1 MSTITMAAVAGRIVE
16 RKSRHVSPL
25 LCGSLAQRE
34 VAAACVLFG
43 LGSGWPLLAWVSFA
57 AWYWASA
64 TPGLVFIA
72 ATGVV
77 VERRGAWTSLRVAL
91 TAGALGGLAGT
102 VTYDVAR
109 APAGSHRLPIV
120 CADELVRRAYRRR
133 KLRHATDGDPGV
145 GLQL

>member
-25 LCGSLAQRE
+25 LCGSLAQRG

-43 LGSGWPLLAWVSFA
+43 LGSGWPLLAWVFGWGSFA

-77 VERRGAWTSLRVAL
+77 LERRGAWTSLRVAL
-91 TAGALGGLAGT
+91 RRPWGGPTTLRTASALA
-102 VTYDVAR
+102 
-109 APAGSHRLPIV
+109 
-120 CADELVRRAYRRR
+120 
-133 KLRHATDGDPGV
+133 
-145 GLQL
+145 